1 MKIKLFII
9 ILFLSFL
16 FPQNTC
22 IETKQYNYMR
32 NKDMSEDAVWNIL
45 RDKATKEFFK
55 DNFTFYFDRTTR
67 DQVEE
72 GDYYQDDYSSY
83 QSFVSAGQIK
93 IKRLEDKSY
102 IENINHYAIFEIC
115 YNEEEINAEIQKRI
129 LSEEENKV
137 LAIVAFVSE
146 GLSSTER
153 SFFKDKLEQAI
164 MEISPYDLLS
174 SQKVDQILRTTGKI
188 TTEAC
193 NEAACAVDLGRDLNV
208 DLVLQPNVIFN
219 KDEEST
225 LGFTLYNVESG
236 VVAAKLFEFVEVS
249 SFNKLLKVLDKYVM
263 DIIIDAT
270 GGYSSLST
278 TQQGTTSASFNNGF
292 IRINT
297 KPQGASI
304 IVDGVSHGKT
314 SKLIKDVA
322 PGEHTV
328 VLSLPE
334 YNRLIKKI
342 IVSPGQTAVIN
353 EMLIK
358 EMGSLFITSEPKGAQ
373 IYLNGNLKGSTFNDL
388 DINYIETGDYRL
400 TASYPDYEEYVQ
412 TVSVEFNATN
422 TINIKLDP
430 LPEKVRF
437 FSTPSNAEI
446 YLDGE
451 LIGKTDSE
459 GYLKEFSFGTYTVV
473 MKYKNYLDEE
483 TTFTTT
489 PGGSSTV
496 DLSLRK
502 LPKGQS
508 ENKNMGFV
516 SAKIYPDETI
526 IKIDN
531 KQIDLKYLD
540 YYQLL
545 NGNHSLKVSR
555 QGFRSYTTDFEVLS
569 QKHNN
574 TIGSINLEPLNLD
587 VARKRS
593 YAFPGVGHLYAEQKS
608 EGIGWLVGGALSF
621 LLVQS
626 SMMDYNDKDDIY
638 NQAFDAYS
646 SNTDANAFSGL
657 TAEVESAFDD
667 RKKSMNMLLG
677 SVTALASI
685 WLGSALDFKATIN
698 EYNKIQAMVKLNVKF

>member
-1 MKIKLFII
+1 MKTKLFII
-9 ILFLSFL
+9 LFFSFIYSE
-16 FPQNTC
+16 NNC
-22 IETKQYNYMR
+22 IQTKQYDYFR
-32 NKDMSEDAVWNIL
+32 NQDMSEDAVWDIL

-55 DNFTFYFDRTTR
+55 DNFAFYYSKTERTS
-67 DQVEE
+67 EE
-72 GDYYQDDYSSY
+72 SGDYFRDDYSSY
-83 QSFVSAGQIK
+83 TSFVTTGQIQ
-93 IKRLEDKSY
+93 IGRIENKSY
-102 IENINHYAIFEIC
+102 INNRNHYAVFEIC
-115 YNEEEINAEIQKRI
+115 YNKNDINAEIQKRI
-129 LSEEENKV
+129 LSQEENKV

-146 GLSSTER
+146 GLSSAER

-174 SQKVDQILRTTGKI
+174 SQKVDQILRATGKI
-188 TTEAC
+188 TTDAC

-219 KDEEST
+219 KEEEST
-225 LGFTLYNVESG
+225 LGFTIYNVESG
-236 VVAAKLFEFVEVS
+236 KVVAKLFEFVEVS

-270 GGYSSLST
+270 GGYNPLSS
-278 TQQGTTSASFNNGF
+278 TQSEPAQASFNNGF
-292 IRINT
+292 VRIDT

-314 SKLIKDVA
+314 SKLIRDVV

-328 VLSLPE
+328 VLSLPG
-334 YNRLIKKI
+334 YNRLIKKVV
-342 IVSPGQTAVIN
+342 VSPGQTAVID

-358 EMGSLFITSEPKGAQ
+358 EMGSLFITSDPKGAK
-373 IYLNGNLKGSTFNDL
+373 IYLNGNLKGNTFNDL
-388 DINYIETGDYRL
+388 DINYLEIGDYRL
-400 TASYPDYEEYVQ
+400 TASYPDYEEYVR
-412 TVSVEFNATN
+412 TVSVEYNTTN
-422 TINIKLDP
+422 TINIELDP

-451 LIGKTDSE
+451 LIGKTSSE
-459 GYLKEFSFGTYTVV
+459 GFLKEFSSGTYTVV

-483 TTFTTT
+483 TIFTTT

-508 ENKNMGFV
+508 KNKNMGFL
-516 SAKIYPDETI
+516 SAKIYPDDTI
-526 IKIDN
+526 IKIDD

-540 YYQLL
+540 YYQLVY
-545 NGNHSLKVSR
+545 GKHSLKVSR
-555 QGFRSYTTDFEVLS
+555 EGFRSYTTDFEILA

-574 TIGSINLEPLNLD
+574 KIGSINLEPLNLD
-587 VARKRS
+587 IARKRS
-593 YAFPGVGHLYAEQKS
+593 YVFPGAGHLYAEKKS
-608 EGIGWLVGGALSF
+608 EGIGWLVGGVLSF

-626 SMMDYNDKDDIY
+626 SMADYNEKDDIY
-638 NQAFDAYS
+638 NQAYDTYN
-646 SNTDANAFSGL
+646 SNTNTSLFPEL
-657 TAEVESAFDD
+657 TAQVENAFDD
-667 RKKSMNMLLG
+667 REKSMNILFG